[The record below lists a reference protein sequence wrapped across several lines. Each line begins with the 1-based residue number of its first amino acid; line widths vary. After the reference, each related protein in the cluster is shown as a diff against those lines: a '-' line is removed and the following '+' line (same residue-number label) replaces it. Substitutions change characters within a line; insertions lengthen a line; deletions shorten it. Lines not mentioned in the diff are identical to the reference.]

1 MTSNSTVIKYLTDG
15 MLLRELLSDPLLSN
29 YSIVILDEA
38 HERTMRTDI
47 LFGMVKRAQKIR
59 KNEMKP
65 LKIVVMSAT
74 LNSEKFANYF
84 NT

>member
-1 MTSNSTVIKYLTDG
+1 MKYLTDG
-15 MLLRELLSDPLLSN
+15 MLLRELLSDPLLLK

-47 LFGMVKRAQKIR
+47 LFAMVKKAQENRGLINQKD
-59 KNEMKP
+59 KKYEP
-65 LKIVVMSAT
+65 LKIIIMSAT
-74 LNSEKFANYF
+74 LDAERFAQYF

>member
-1 MTSNSTVIKYLTDG
+1 
-15 MLLRELLSDPLLSN
+15 MLLRELLSDPLLLK

-47 LFGMVKRAQKIR
+47 LFGMVKRAQEIR
-59 KNEMKP
+59 KNQTDQGDKNYEP
-65 LKIVVMSAT
+65 LKIIIMSAT
-74 LNSEKFANYF
+74 LNAEKFARYF